1 MDTKEI
7 ILEILDDIKPGVEMD
22 GRTDL
27 ATGNVLESF
36 DILTLISELNAEFG
50 IMIPLEE
57 VIPDNFDSV
66 DGIAALVDRLQG

>member
-1 MDTKEI
+1 MTTKET
-7 ILEILDDIKPGVEMD
+7 ILEILEDIKPGVEME
-22 GRTDL
+22 GRSDL
-27 ATGNVLESF
+27 ATGGVLESF

-57 VIPDNFDSV
+57 VIPENFDRI

>member
-1 MDTKEI
+1 MNTKETI
-7 ILEILDDIKPGVEMD
+7 LDILEDIKPGVEAE

-27 ATGNVLESF
+27 ATGGVLESF

-57 VIPDNFDSV
+57 VIPDNFDTIE
-66 DGIAALVDRLQG
+66 GIAALVDRLQG

>member
-1 MDTKEI
+1 MDTKET
-7 ILEILDDIKPGVEMD
+7 ILEILDDIKPGVEAD

-27 ATGNVLESF
+27 ATGGVLESF

-57 VIPDNFDSV
+57 VIPENFDTV
-66 DGIAALVDRLQG
+66 DGMAALVDRLRG

>member
-1 MDTKEI
+1 MDTKET

-22 GRTDL
+22 GRIDL

-66 DGIAALVDRLQG
+66 DGIAALVDRLHG

>member
-1 MDTKEI
+1 MDTRETI
-7 ILEILDDIKPGVEMD
+7 IEILEDIKPGVEME

-27 ATGNVLESF
+27 ATGGVLESF

-57 VIPDNFDSV
+57 VIPDNFDRI
-66 DGIAALVDRLQG
+66 DGIAALVDRLRG

>member
-1 MDTKEI
+1 MDTKET

-22 GRTDL
+22 GRIDL

>member
-1 MDTKEI
+1 MSTKET
-7 ILEILDDIKPGVEMD
+7 ILEILEDIKPGVDME

-27 ATGNVLESF
+27 ATGGVLESF

-57 VIPDNFDSV
+57 VIPDNFDQV
-66 DGIAALVDRLQG
+66 DGIAALVDRLQS

>member
-1 MDTKEI
+1 MNTKET
-7 ILEILDDIKPGVEMD
+7 ILEILDDIKPGVEVE

-27 ATGNVLESF
+27 ATGGVLESF

-57 VIPDNFDSV
+57 VIPDNFDTLE
-66 DGIAALVDRLQG
+66 GIAALVDRLQG